1 MGPHLGESQAASFPL
16 RMDPNRRAQRVVASS
31 RAADGSKAE
40 SCLRFL
46 TRGETTSPPRA
57 LSGRTSV
64 KDEGAALLD
73 MEIILAQQ
81 QTLPAR
87 RHASDTAM
95 IQEPKLLLL
104 DLHDTETGL
113 AGRV

>member
-1 MGPHLGESQAASFPL
+1 
-16 RMDPNRRAQRVVASS
+16 
-31 RAADGSKAE
+31 
-40 SCLRFL
+40 
-46 TRGETTSPPRA
+46 
-57 LSGRTSV
+57 
-64 KDEGAALLD
+64 